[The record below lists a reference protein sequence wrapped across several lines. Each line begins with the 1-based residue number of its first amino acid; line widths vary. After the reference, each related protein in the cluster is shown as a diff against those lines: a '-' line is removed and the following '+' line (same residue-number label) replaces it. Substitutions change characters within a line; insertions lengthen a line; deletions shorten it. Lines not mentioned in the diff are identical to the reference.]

1 MSKKTLSALWIITG
15 LAALVLLAA
24 TIGVASKARAKAIL
38 NSEVY
43 LSRTSSLN
51 VLHDQPDRFSRII
64 ATLKRGTAVIVRE
77 DAATEDGQTW
87 YYVEARTASGW
98 VEAEYVSQDPP

>member
-1 MSKKTLSALWIITG
+1 MSKKTVSTLWIITA
-15 LAALVLLAA
+15 LAALVLMAA
-24 TIGVASKARAKAIL
+24 TIGLASKARAKAVL

-64 ATLKRGTAVIVRE
+64 ATLKRGTAVIVR
-77 DAATEDGQTW
+77 DSITKDGQTW
-87 YYVEARTASGW
+87 YYVEARTATGW
-98 VEAEYVSQDPP
+98 VEAEYVSSNLP

>member
-1 MSKKTLSALWIITG
+1 MSKKTLSTLWIITG
-15 LAALVLLAA
+15 LATVVLLVT
-24 TIGVASKARAKAIL
+24 TIRLANKASTQAIL

-51 VLHDQPDRFSRII
+51 VLHDQPDRFSRVI
-64 ATLKRGTAVIVRE
+64 ATLKRGTAVIVR

-98 VEAEYVSQDPP
+98 VEAEYVSQEPP

>member
-1 MSKKTLSALWIITG
+1 MSKKTLSTLWIITG
-15 LAALVLLAA
+15 LVTVALLAA
-24 TIGVASKARAKAIL
+24 TIGLASKSRAKAIL

-51 VLHDQPDRFSRII
+51 VLYDQPDRFSRVI
-64 ATLKRGTAVIVRE
+64 ATLKRGTAVIVR

-98 VEAEYVSQDPP
+98 VEAQFVSRVPP

>member
-1 MSKKTLSALWIITG
+1 MSKKTLSTLWIITG
-15 LAALVLLAA
+15 LVALVLMAA
-24 TIGVASKARAKAIL
+24 TIGLASKARAKAIL

-64 ATLKRGTAVIVRE
+64 ATFKRGTAVIVR
-77 DAATEDGQTW
+77 DSVAKDGQTW

-98 VEAEYVSQDPP
+98 VQAEYVSPNPP

>member
-1 MSKKTLSALWIITG
+1 MSKKTLSILWIITG
-15 LAALVLLAA
+15 LVAVVLMATTIRLAA
-24 TIGVASKARAKAIL
+24 KARAKAIL

-51 VLHDQPDRFSRII
+51 VLHDQPDRFSRVV
-64 ATLKRGTAVIVRE
+64 ATLKRGTAVIVR
-77 DAATEDGQTW
+77 DSTTEDGQTW

-98 VEAEYVSQDPP
+98 VEAEYVSREPP

>member
-1 MSKKTLSALWIITG
+1 MSKKTLSTLWIITG
-15 LAALVLLAA
+15 LVALVLLAA
-24 TIGVASKARAKAIL
+24 TMGLASQARARAIL

-51 VLHDQPDRFSRII
+51 VLYDQPDRFSRII
-64 ATLKRGTAVIVRE
+64 ATLKRGTAVIVR
-77 DAATEDGQTW
+77 DSATEDGQTW

-98 VEAEYVSQDPP
+98 VEAEYVSREPP